1 MNKFKYLTTFLC
13 LAFLQPAT
21 AQDAADELA
30 SGPPAP
36 AESGKFLDGIAAIVN
51 EGVVTRS
58 ELMRQIAT
66 IEQRARN
73 SDLQLPP
80 ADILQEQ
87 VLERLIVDEVQMQR
101 AERVGIVIS
110 DQMLNGAIAQ
120 VAADSNIPF
129 EKLPEVLQ
137 EDGIQYSDYRAELR
151 KQLTMDQLRR
161 IEVIGRIAVSQREID
176 QCLADLEDN
185 VVVDS
190 DYNLSHIFISIP
202 DAATGAQISEA
213 EQEAELVYQ
222 QIVDGADF
230 SEMAVRYSDSDTAL
244 KGGTLGWRKGSE
256 LPTLFFDIMDTL
268 EVGQVSRPVRN
279 VSGFHL
285 VKINELRSAN
295 QHSEVEQTDVRH
307 ILIIPN
313 EIIDDATAKQR
324 LEEAVERINAGEDFA
339 ELAKLMSDDPGSV
352 NEGGDMGWSNP
363 GTFVKEFEEVASKA
377 EIGVVSAPFRTQFGW
392 HILEVKG
399 RRTYDNTE
407 DIKAGSCVNR
417 IRNSKLSNET
427 ELWVRRLRDEA
438 YVDIRI

>member
-1 MNKFKYLTTFLC
+1 MNKFKYLTTLLC
-13 LAFLQPAT
+13 LAFLLPVT
-21 AQDAADELA
+21 AQEAADELA
-30 SGPPAP
+30 NGPPVPTA
-36 AESGKFLDGIAAIVN
+36 GGRFLDGIAAIVN

-66 IEQRARN
+66 IQQRAQS

-137 EDGIQYSDYRAELR
+137 EDGIQYSEYRAELR

-222 QIVDGADF
+222 KIVDGADF

-244 KGGTLGWRKGSE
+244 KGGTLGWRKGSD
-256 LPTLFFDIMDTL
+256 LPTLFFDIMNTL
-268 EVGQVSRPVRN
+268 EEGQVSKPVRN

-285 VKINELRSAN
+285 VKINELRSAS

-339 ELAKLMSDDPGSV
+339 ELAKLMSDDPGSA

-363 GTFVKEFEEVASKA
+363 GTFVKEFEEVASKS

>member
-13 LAFLQPAT
+13 LAFLQLAT

-36 AESGKFLDGIAAIVN
+36 AASGKFLDGIAAIVN

-66 IEQRARN
+66 IEQRAQT

-101 AERVGIVIS
+101 AERVGIVVS
-110 DQMLNGAIAQ
+110 DQMLNGAIAR

-129 EKLPEVLQ
+129 EKLPEVLL

-161 IEVIGRIAVSQREID
+161 IEVMGRIAVSQREID

-202 DAATGAQISEA
+202 DAATGVQISEA

-244 KGGTLGWRKGSE
+244 KGGKLGWRKGSD
-256 LPTLFFDIMDTL
+256 LPTLFFDIMNTL
-268 EVGQVSRPVRN
+268 EEGQVSRPVRN

-285 VKINELRSAN
+285 VKINELRSAS

-307 ILIIPN
+307 ILVIPN

-339 ELAKLMSDDPGSV
+339 ELAKLMSDDPGSA

-363 GTFVKEFEEVASKA
+363 GTFVKEFEDVASKA

>member
-1 MNKFKYLTTFLC
+1 MNKFKYLTTFFC
-13 LAFLQPAT
+13 LVFSQLAT

-30 SGPPAP
+30 TGPPAP
-36 AESGKFLDGIAAIVN
+36 TESGKFLDGIAAIVN

-58 ELMRQIAT
+58 ELVRQIAT
-66 IEQRARN
+66 IEQRAKT

-161 IEVIGRIAVSQREID
+161 IEVMGRIAVSQREID

-202 DAATGAQISEA
+202 DAATGVQISEA
-213 EQEAELVYQ
+213 EQVAEQVYQ

-244 KGGTLGWRKGSE
+244 EGGTLGWRKGSD
-256 LPTLFFDIMDTL
+256 LPTLFFDIMNTL
-268 EVGQVSRPVRN
+268 EEGQVSRPVRN

-307 ILIIPN
+307 ILVIPN
-313 EIIDDATAKQR
+313 EIMDDATAKQR

-339 ELAKLMSDDPGSV
+339 EIAKLMSDDPGSV

-377 EIGVVSAPFRTQFGW
+377 EIGVVSAPFRSQFGW

-407 DIKAGSCVNR
+407 DLKAGSCVNR